1 MLTKLLYEA
10 LNSLLTEMSL
20 SNTAKKL
27 QTPFQLFHEREAK
40 GGIGEGDSKSCS
52 CFWWTA
58 LELNKRRIE
67 KPQVLVELCRLGV
80 GLTQTA
86 KLERHLIIV
95 QLREN
100 GRQNCIYKPCSVRK
114 TAVFEKVLSI

>member
-1 MLTKLLYEA
+1 MQLLLVDCTGAEQ
-10 LNSLLTEMSL
+10 
-20 SNTAKKL
+20 K
-27 QTPFQLFHEREAK
+27 
-40 GGIGEGDSKSCS
+40 
-52 CFWWTA
+52 
-58 LELNKRRIE
+58 RIE